1 MSSMVNA
8 LLQQAMSGA
17 LNGNPLM
24 KTFNQMMAG
33 KDTKAQIETLLNCAK
48 SKGIDVNAKMFSE
61 SDLRSLKLK

>member
-1 MSSMVNA
+1 MSSLVNT
-8 LLQQAMSGA
+8 LVQQAMSGA

-24 KTFNQMMAG
+24 QTFNQMMAG

-48 SKGIDVNAKMFSE
+48 SKGIDINAKMFSE

>member
-1 MSSMVNA
+1 MSGLVNT
-8 LLQQAMSGA
+8 LVQQAMSGA

-24 KTFNQMMAG
+24 QTFNQMMAG

-48 SKGIDVNAKMFSE
+48 SKGIDINAKMFSE